1 MYSSKF
7 EQKPRLLLMGLKRS
21 GKTSIS
27 NVVFRK
33 MTPSDTI
40 FLDTTTTI
48 QKEATHTFMDFQIW
62 DLPGQIDYLDPS
74 FDAESIFGGVGAM
87 IWVLD
92 ALDNYMETV
101 GRLTD
106 TIVHLQQSYPAIKY
120 SVFVHKIDCLTE
132 DLREDTVR
140 DITQRISDDLFDA
153 GLENPPIS
161 YHSTSIFDSSIF
173 EAFSKV
179 MQGLV
184 PQLPLLESLLNTIT
198 ASCHFEKAYLFDVIS
213 KIYIASDT
221 TPVDYRSY
229 ELCSD
234 YINII
239 VDLSEVYG
247 WHQETD
253 HDTCQQLETLQA
265 QGAESFVGNI
275 KGYTLYLRE
284 INRNLSFIA
293 LSKDPNF
300 DKEKGLI
307 DYNVDTLR
315 DTLLKVLDYV

>member
-1 MYSSKF
+1 MSRICD
-7 EQKPRLLLMGLKRS
+7 ECV
-21 GKTSIS
+21 ICA
-27 NVVFRK
+27 
-33 MTPSDTI
+33 
-40 FLDTTTTI
+40 
-48 QKEATHTFMDFQIW
+48 KEKHSTFMDFQIW

-106 TIVHLQQSYPAIKY
+106 TIVHLQQSYPSIKY
-120 SVFVHKIDCLTE
+120 SVFIHKIDCLTE

-140 DITQRISDDLFDA
+140 DITQRIADDLFDA
-153 GLENPPIS
+153 GLENPAIS
-161 YHSTSIFDSSIF
+161 FHSTSIFDSSIF

-184 PQLPLLESLLNTIT
+184 PQLPLLESLLNTIS

-221 TPVDYRSY
+221 TPVDLSSY

-247 WHQETD
+247 WHQDTD
-253 HDTCQQLETLQA
+253 FESSQEAEALQA

-284 INRNLSFIA
+284 INRYTMFCT
-293 LSKDPNF
+293 F
-300 DKEKGLI
+300 DVVSDGLMGI
-307 DYNVDTLR
+307 GTCH
-315 DTLLKVLDYV
+315 LLQYRRTQISTKKKV